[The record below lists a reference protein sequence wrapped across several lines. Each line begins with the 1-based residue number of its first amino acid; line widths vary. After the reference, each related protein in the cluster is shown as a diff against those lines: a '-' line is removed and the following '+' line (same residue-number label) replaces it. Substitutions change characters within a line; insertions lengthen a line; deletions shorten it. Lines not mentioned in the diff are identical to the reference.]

1 MGMLNTGMRGAD
13 LAQILLLQAGPP
25 HRGQIGLEEV
35 RNLQRADMVV
45 DEFDLAGRAITP
57 ARPMDECGVH
67 YTTL

>member
-1 MGMLNTGMRGAD
+1 MLNTGMRGAD
-13 LAQILLLQAGPP
+13 LAQILLSQAGPP

-35 RNLQRADMVV
+35 RDLQRADMVV

-57 ARPMDECGVH
+57 VLLMNECGAH